1 MKSIRKATE
10 VLRLLAEPP
19 HEMSV
24 ADAARALGVTPSNA
38 SRILAELRDAELLD
52 QDPATRRYR
61 PGPLAMRLAA
71 GFQHTTDLL
80 ACIQDSMPELI
91 GRTTHTA
98 WAGVLD
104 GASVVVL
111 RMQHGG
117 FPIRM
122 DLELGRRLPAH
133 AAAMGKA
140 LLALLP
146 DAEIRKRMLGQ
157 LEPVTPRSIVT
168 VPALLADIER
178 VRERG
183 YAISDEELFLGIKSI
198 AIAFSS
204 DNAQEPVALSLS
216 FPAGVVDAASERSLV
231 TALLETGRAI
241 GIRIGDRKWRED
253 LELGA
258 QGAR

>member
-1 MKSIRKATE
+1 MKSIRKAAE
-10 VLRLLAEPP
+10 VLRLLADPP

-24 ADAARALGVTPSNA
+24 SEAARALHVTPSNA

-52 QDPATRRYR
+52 QDAATRRYR

-71 GFQHTTDLL
+71 GFQQTTDVLS
-80 ACIQDSMPELI
+80 CIQDSMPALI

-104 GASVVVL
+104 GSDVVVL

-122 DLELGRRLPAH
+122 ELELGRRLPAH

-146 DAEIRKRMLGQ
+146 DSEIRQRMRSKLQ
-157 LEPVTPRSIVT
+157 PLTPHSIVSM
-168 VPALLADIER
+168 PALLEDIKA
-178 VRERG
+178 VRKRD
-183 YAISDEELFLGIKSI
+183 YAISDEELFLGIKSV
-198 AIAFSS
+198 AIAFSPDPS
-204 DNAQEPVALSLS
+204 QEPVALSLS
-216 FPAGVVDAASERSLV
+216 FPSSAVSAEQELSL
-231 TALLETGRAI
+231 TAALLETGRAV
-241 GIRIGDRKWRED
+241 GMRIGDPKWREHP
-253 LELGA
+253 LALASGA
-258 QGAR
+258 D